1 MFDRSKP
8 KIGCSSSITNRW
20 TCSSSFDVRKMMFEF
35 VRCLIKWCSTH
46 HYYLVPLFFPFL
58 CIAYFVCK
66 HVFYVVLQIGI
77 LLLKWLMLFFHE
89 NFEIVVVLEEEAVKR
104 GLVDVKTAARMSFSE
119 NLWLY
124 LWLGSTWLC
133 IAYRSEFE
141 LSEQIKCPDHLYP
154 KKPQII

>member
-20 TCSSSFDVRKMMFEF
+20 TRSSSFNVRKMMFEF
-35 VRCLIKWCSTH
+35 VRCSIKWCSTH

-66 HVFYVVLQIGI
+66 HVFEVVLQIGI

-89 NFEIVVVLEEEAVKR
+89 NFEIVVVLEEEEAVKR
-104 GLVDVKTAARMSFSE
+104 GLVDVKTAARMSFSD

-124 LWLGSTWLC
+124 LWLGSSSGIVLLTDPSNFNFLQ
-133 IAYRSEFE
+133 
-141 LSEQIKCPDHLYP
+141 QIKG
-154 KKPQII
+154 